1 MALPSQMTAAVETP
15 VPDEP
20 NPSVSPQLPWAS
32 IPKFVP
38 GTTHVQEYVQKM
50 KFLASMWPAEHLSL
64 LAPRAALLVE
74 GTAFRKVARLDPEK
88 LRVNDKSGVALL
100 VDAIGGSWGATEL
113 EERYE
118 YFEKALYGTVQRA
131 DESHDSYLSRMESN
145 FIELLSRGTKLEEVQ
160 AYVLLRQSLLPPEDK
175 KRVLLEHPGELKYDP
190 VVRSFRL
197 LGSKFFA
204 DVQGSRQ
211 NTKSK
216 VYDVHHAEVSESDWT
231 RSHEDASSERAFLAL
246 TEDHE
251 ADFDQEFLD
260 IMIAS
265 EDQDALTVHNF
276 EQEIEEFLQEVP
288 EMHDAMVSYLEA
300 RSKLQEKRRTRGF
313 WPVKFSGKDGK
324 GAYKGKGRGKGKKQ
338 REQLLSRIARS
349 TCRICHKKGHWKAEC
364 PDRDK
369 SSELGQTALANIVEE
384 APLASVHEVLSE
396 PESSPSADECESRAL
411 PAKCKFSCQC
421 LSQSLSVHA
430 MTQDVVDDIFVVQ
443 ALHDPVFKTALGKRM
458 KNLLTSRANG
468 HVVSKQSLPRPPGVL
483 RSRCVKAAP
492 MNEISEPLPDMC
504 NIAAACGRPSHA
516 ILDTGASRCVIGEK
530 VWLKLFASLPEDLK
544 HKVRK
549 SPSHVKFRFG
559 NNQTMQSE
567 YQIQVPLQ
575 SAPQAKKKLWLTVEV
590 LPGQTPFL
598 FSKRA
603 FKQLGGILDTAND
616 TCYLQRLNRS
626 IQLELNPTELYLL
639 DVLQLCAS
647 NVSFFKKNAHIH
659 HVWGVRSKGSDPTQ
673 GIQDGESQ
681 VENISLTMA
690 KPVSKDFQSPEPV
703 SSNRAD
709 IHAACAHDE
718 FVEDGGRSPDWSSH
732 DATAVF
738 DTSTGSTA
746 GGPRGSTRSDAD
758 NGKYGARTAKSEKSA
773 AEPHVVIRSPTT
785 PRPNFKW
792 CYNRSRS
799 LQFTNAKDSTGLT
812 ASSSASSSGQCPR
825 EHCPPH
831 NPGDQLAGSS
841 RERGGR
847 GDPRCRRSSSG
858 CESFNCESRQCPWN
872 PRPQHITSDDGRGMG
887 TVPNHM
893 GKEAQGSH
901 ICSGPS
907 VRPRVFPMVSSEI
920 PKFAPKPTRFR
931 EVLSSAVGPGL
942 TCHLGSDSGMKTSAS
957 MYHDEVSRTKQFL
970 AKSQPPK
977 LLNDD
982 LQASFHRANLILE
995 DAFVSPTWSAPQRQ
1009 CVLLEVY
1016 ADSLSPLTEAL
1027 RQSGHFALRFTRQDG
1042 DLSTV
1047 EGRKKLW
1054 QIIDK
1059 YQPLNIW
1066 VAPECGP
1073 WGGWSKLNMCKSVA
1087 LFDRINAWRKRELIH
1102 VDLCAQLCKFQVQ
1115 RRRHFHLEQP
1125 NGSTMPKIEQFQDIL
1140 SLTHRASFDMCQFG
1154 LKHPVTKFFLR
1165 KSSQVFS
1172 TNMELVNLLGKAR
1185 CKHHH
1190 VHQPIEGSVS
1200 VDGQHIPLTRFCAT
1214 YCSGFAR
1221 QVAKWIVQSTC
1232 EDTLVGEH
1240 EDSPP
1245 AKRSRF
1251 MINPNK
1257 RLKTKHV
1264 IDLDSD
1270 SVPEIPDVP
1279 MPEPSQPEEKPE
1291 MFQSKMISDV
1301 SDVVVSK
1308 QNRPVNAK
1316 EMSQAPRPNE
1326 EAASPVS
1333 ELWRPVFQLMETV
1346 APRVGNLRIDA
1357 SHEAARRVQAM
1368 LPHLN
1373 LQVIYVCRGT
1383 ERFQLPLDLPDRN
1396 HNSIRHTVCIHRST
1410 GSIYDFGFEDWLVLK
1425 RAQRIRTAVPSKL
1438 MITSFGTLVEEPKIH
1453 AEEVAKPSASL
1464 PSFVPE
1470 ARGVIPRPVP
1480 REDAEIRASR
1490 FQPLAQ
1496 FDGWAPPPQIS

>member
-1 MALPSQMTAAVETP
+1 
-15 VPDEP
+15 
-20 NPSVSPQLPWAS
+20 
-32 IPKFVP
+32 
-38 GTTHVQEYVQKM
+38 M
-50 KFLASMWPAEHLSL
+50 KFLSAMWPAEHLSL

-74 GTAFRKVARLDPEK
+74 GTAFRKVARLDPDK

-160 AYVLLRQSLLPPEDK
+160 AYALLRQSLLPPDDK
-175 KRVLLEHPGELKYDP
+175 KKVLLEHPGELKYDP

-197 LGSKFFA
+197 LGSKFFSEL
-204 DVQGSRQ
+204 QGSRQ
-211 NTKSK
+211 NAKTK
-216 VYDVHHAEVSESDWT
+216 VYDVNLAEPSESDWN
-231 RSHEDASSERAFLAL
+231 RSHEDASSERAFVAL
-246 TEDHE
+246 TEDHD
-251 ADFDQEFLD
+251 ADFDQEFLEV
-260 IMIAS
+260 MIAS
-265 EDQDALTVHNF
+265 EDQGALTVHNF
-276 EQEIEEFLQEVP
+276 EQELEEFLQEVP

-384 APLASVHEVLSE
+384 APLASVHEVHSE
-396 PESSPSADECESRAL
+396 PESSPSADECESSVPSAIG
-411 PAKCKFSCQC
+411 KFSSQC
-421 LSQSLSVHA
+421 PLQVLDVHD
-430 MTQDVVDDIFVVQ
+430 MTHNEVDDVFVVQ
-443 ALHDPVFKTALGKRM
+443 ALHEPHVKAALGKRM
-458 KNLLTSRANG
+458 KSLLESKVHG
-468 HVVSKQSLPRPPGVL
+468 HVQPKSSLLRSPGVL
-483 RSRCVKAAP
+483 RSRCVKAAHS
-492 MNEISEPLPDMC
+492 NVISEPLPDMC
-504 NIAAACGRPSHA
+504 NIAAACDRPSHT

-530 VWLKLFASLPEDLK
+530 VWLKLFASLPNELK

-549 SPSHVKFRFG
+549 FSSHVKFRFG

-567 YQIQVPLQ
+567 YQVQVPLQ
-575 SAPQAKKKLWLTVEV
+575 SAPHAKKKLWLTVEV

-603 FKQLGGILDTAND
+603 FKQLGGVLDTTND

-639 DVLQLCAS
+639 DVLQLCAT
-647 NVSFFKKNAHIH
+647 NISFFKKNAHIH

-673 GIQDGESQ
+673 GIQDGENQ

-690 KPVSKDFQSPEPV
+690 KPVSKDLPTPDPV
-703 SSNRAD
+703 SSNCANT
-709 IHAACAHDE
+709 HAACAHDE
-718 FVEDGGRSPDWSSH
+718 FVEDGGRGLDRSSH
-732 DATAVF
+732 DVAAVF
-738 DTSTGSTA
+738 DTSTGSAA
-746 GGPRGSTRSDAD
+746 GRPRGSTGSDAD
-758 NGKYGARTAKSEKSA
+758 NGKHGSRTAQSEESP
-773 AEPHVVIRSPTT
+773 AEPHVVVRSPTT
-785 PRPNFKW
+785 PRPDFQW
-792 CYNRSRS
+792 YHNRNRS
-799 LQFTNAKDSTGLT
+799 LQFTNAKDSTST
-812 ASSSASSSGQCPR
+812 AFVRANRPKQFAGDISKSDPSSPTPSLSKYSCKQC
-825 EHCPPH
+825 HPH
-831 NPGDQLAGSS
+831 DQGVQLAGAG
-841 RERGGR
+841 RERGG
-847 GDPRCRRSSSG
+847 GDPRCRRSSFG
-858 CESFNCESRQCPWN
+858 CESINSESHQCPRF
-872 PRPQHITSDDGRGMG
+872 PRSQHVIPDDSRRMG
-887 TVPNHM
+887 SVQNYM
-893 GKEAQGSH
+893 GKEAQGQH

-907 VRPRVFPMVSSEI
+907 VRSRVLPMVSGQI
-920 PKFAPKPTRFR
+920 PKFAPKSARFR
-931 EVLSSAVGPGL
+931 EVLPSTVGPGPS
-942 TCHLGSDSGMKTSAS
+942 CHLGSDSEMKTNSL
-957 MYHDEVSRTKQFL
+957 MYHDEVLRTKKFL
-970 AKSQPPK
+970 GENPSPK
-977 LLNDD
+977 LVNDD
-982 LQASFHRANLILE
+982 LQKSFHRANLIME
-995 DAFVSPTWSAPQRQ
+995 DAFVSPTWSAPQKQ

-1016 ADSLSPLTEAL
+1016 ADSCSPLTEAL
-1027 RQSGHFALRFTRQDG
+1027 RQSGHFAIRFTRQDG
-1042 DLSTV
+1042 DLATV

-1087 LFDRINAWRKRELIH
+1087 LFDRINAWRKRELVH

-1115 RRRHFHLEQP
+1115 RNRDFHLEQP
-1125 NGSTMPKIEQFQDIL
+1125 NGSTMPKIEQFQTIL

-1172 TNMELVNLLGKAR
+1172 TNMELVNLLGQAR
-1185 CKHHH
+1185 CKHQHA
-1190 VHQPIEGSVS
+1190 HQPIEGSVS

-1214 YCSGFAR
+1214 YCSGFAK
-1221 QVAKWIVQSTC
+1221 QVAKWIVQTTC
-1232 EDTLVGEH
+1232 EETLVGEH
-1240 EDSPP
+1240 EDAPP

-1264 IDLDSD
+1264 IDLDANPL
-1270 SVPEIPDVP
+1270 PETPDAI
-1279 MPEPSQPEEKPE
+1279 MPEPSRHEEEPE
-1291 MFQSKMISDV
+1291 MPQSRNNPDV
-1301 SDVVVSK
+1301 SDVSMSE
-1308 QNRPVNAK
+1308 QSRSPNAK
-1316 EMSQAPRPNE
+1316 EMSVALRLNE
-1326 EAASPVS
+1326 EAARPMFQNSPES
-1333 ELWRPVFQLMETV
+1333 EPWRQVFQLMETL

-1410 GSIYDFGFEDWLVLK
+1410 GSIHDFGFEDWLVLK
-1425 RAQRIRTAVPSKL
+1425 RAQRIRAAVPSKL
-1438 MITSFGTLVEEPKIH
+1438 MITSFGTLVEEPKVH
-1453 AEEVAKPSASL
+1453 AEEIAKPPASL
-1464 PSFVPE
+1464 PRHVPE
-1470 ARGVIPRPVP
+1470 ARG
-1480 REDAEIRASR
+1480 
-1490 FQPLAQ
+1490 
-1496 FDGWAPPPQIS
+1496 